1 MELKLDSKA
10 YKFDALIQKTCL
22 TNKLIQ
28 PKHVKKFSRCLKK
41 FFFCFSDKVV
51 FAETRLPCAS
61 PL

>member
-28 PKHVKKFSRCLKK
+28 PKHVKKFSRCLKS
-41 FFFCFSDKVV
+41 FFF
-51 FAETRLPCAS
+51 AS
-61 PL
+61 ATK